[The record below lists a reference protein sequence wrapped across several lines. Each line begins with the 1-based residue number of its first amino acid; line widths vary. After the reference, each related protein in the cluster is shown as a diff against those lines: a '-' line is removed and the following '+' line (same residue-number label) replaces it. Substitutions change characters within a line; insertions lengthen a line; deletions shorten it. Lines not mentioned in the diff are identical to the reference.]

1 LTAFSLASSFSRSRT
16 PSFFHPGVAMRPL
29 FVATF
34 AAAVLSSALFAQG
47 PAATPDTSKKKSDEL
62 PLTPTRTVEFETSEG
77 TWLSLDVS
85 PDARTIVF
93 ELLGDLFAMPVTG
106 GPATRLTSGPAFDS
120 QPRWSPD
127 GKRIVFLSDRSGAE
141 NIWLCDADGSNAK
154 ALTKGNNN
162 LYASPE
168 WTPDGDYIVASRT
181 SGVLGSVYELWLYHK
196 DGGAGTAMLR
206 VQAGPNMPPPMNT
219 LGAAFGKDPR
229 YIWVSRHRGGF
240 GYNLQYPLWQLAIYD
255 RQTGRLYTQTDVY
268 GSAMRPVLS
277 PDGKWLVYATR
288 YDAETGL
295 RLRDLTT
302 GDEKWLVYPVTR
314 DDQES
319 RFTRDLYPGASF
331 TPDGRA
337 LIVSYGGKIHRVD
350 VPSGRVSA
358 VPFTAKVAQQL
369 GPIVHVPLRVDTGEV
384 LARQI
389 RNASPSPDGRR
400 LVFSAL
406 DRLYV
411 MDLPGGTPRRL
422 STDNV
427 KEQAAAWSPDGQWVA
442 YVTWTDQGGT
452 LNKVRADGRSRP
464 VRLTADTA
472 FYDMPA
478 WSPDGQ
484 RIVAVK
490 GPRASRVTEHFAPGY
505 ELVWLPAAGG
515 GGGGAATLV
524 SPYDGRGRPHFSRDP
539 GRIYYYAGNANDGLV
554 SIRFDGTDRRSHIK
568 VSGYLAPAPGAV
580 ARGADE
586 ILISPDTDRVLA
598 EVGNNVYLIALPV
611 VGGQTPEVSI
621 ADTTS
626 AAFPVRR
633 LTRVGG
639 DFAGWTADG
648 RHAYWSIGR
657 TFFRWDPAVADSAAR
672 LKARADS
679 VRADSLKSDSAKAL
693 PDSVQKRLKARSDS
707 LAKLPAY
714 EPVRVDVAIRAPR
727 DVPRGT
733 VVLRGARIVPMKGDE
748 VIENGDVV
756 VTGNRIVSVGARG
769 QAPPGAHVIDVA
781 GKTIIPGFVDVH
793 AHPWPIGGWGIHQTQ
808 VWSYLANLAWG
819 VTTTRD
825 PQTATTD
832 VLTYAD
838 LVETGEILGP
848 RIYHTGPGVF
858 SDENFQSLDDARNAL
873 KRYSEFYGIN
883 TIKMYMTGN
892 RKQRQWVIMAAKE
905 LGLMP
910 TIEGG
915 LDFKMNLTAVTD
927 GYPGHEHSYPIMPL
941 YRDAVQLI
949 AQSGITYTP
958 TLLVAY
964 GGPFSENYFYE
975 RYDIHENPKVR
986 RFVPHEE
993 IDLRAERRPWFR
1005 ENQYVFP
1012 RIAASA
1018 NAILQAGGRVGL
1030 GGHGQLDGLGD
1041 HWELWAMAAGGMKP
1055 HDVLRVATIHGAN
1068 AIGMEQDL
1076 GSLEPGKLADLI
1088 VLDAN
1093 PLEDVRNTNT
1103 IRYVMKNGRLYE
1115 GETLNEIWPRQATL
1129 PKMWWWGTE
1138 PATAA
1143 GSQR

>member
-1 LTAFSLASSFSRSRT
+1 MRRLLA
-16 PSFFHPGVAMRPL
+16 
-29 FVATF
+29 ATF
-34 AAAVLSSALFAQG
+34 AAAVLSTTPYALAQTPPA
-47 PAATPDTSKKKSDEL
+47 PAAADTSKKNKNDEL
-62 PLTPTRTVEFETSEG
+62 PLVTTRTVEFETSEG
-77 TWLSLDVS
+77 TWMSLDVS
-85 PDARTIVF
+85 PDGRTIVF
-93 ELLGDLFAMPVTG
+93 ELLGDLYTMPLAG
-106 GPATRLTSGPAFDS
+106 GAATRITSGPAFDS
-120 QPRWSPD
+120 QPRWSPN

-141 NIWLCDADGSNAK
+141 NIWLCDADGTNAK
-154 ALTKGNNN
+154 TLTKGNNN

-168 WTPDGDYIVASRT
+168 WAPDGNYIVASRT

-196 DGGAGTAMLR
+196 DGGSGTAMLR
-206 VQAGPNMPPPMNT
+206 VQVGPNQPPPMNT

-240 GYNLQYPLWQLAIYD
+240 GYNLQYPLWQLALYD
-255 RQTGRLYTQTDVY
+255 RQTGRIFTQTDVY

-277 PDGKWLVYATR
+277 ADGKWLVYATR

-295 RLRDLTT
+295 RIRDLAT

-331 TPDGRA
+331 TPDGQA
-337 LIVSYGGKIHRVD
+337 LVVSYGGKMWRVA
-350 VPSGRVSA
+350 VPSGQA
-358 VPFTAKVAQQL
+358 TAIPFTAKVEQRL
-369 GPIVHVPLRVDTGEV
+369 GPAVHVPVRVDTGAV
-384 LARQI
+384 LVRQI

-400 LVFSAL
+400 LAFSAL

-411 MDLPGGTPRRL
+411 MDLPSGTPRRL
-422 STDNV
+422 TTDSV
-427 KEQAAAWSPDGQWVA
+427 KEQVPAWSPDGQWIA
-442 YVTWTDQGGT
+442 YVTWTDRGGAVNRIRT
-452 LNKVRADGRSRP
+452 DGRSRP
-464 VRLTADTA
+464 ARLTVDTA
-472 FYDMPA
+472 FYDTPV

-484 RIVAVK
+484 RIVVVK
-490 GPRASRVTEHFAPGY
+490 GPRAPRVAEHFAPGY

-515 GGGGAATLV
+515 ATTRI
-524 SPYDGRGRPHFSRDP
+524 SPINAWGRPHFSRDP
-539 GRIYYYAGNANDGLV
+539 NRIYIYEGPEGLV
-554 SIRFDGTDRRSHIK
+554 SMRYDGTDRRAHIK
-568 VSGYLAPAPGAV
+568 VTGYTYPGPGSEPDPAG
-580 ARGADE
+580 E
-586 ILISPDTDRVLA
+586 IVISPDSERVVA
-598 EVGNNVYLIALPV
+598 VVGNYVYLVTLPF
-611 VGGQTPEVSI
+611 VGGQTPTINVSDP
-621 ADTTS
+621 AA
-626 AAFPVRR
+626 AAFPARR
-633 LTRVGG
+633 LTLIGG
-639 DFAGWTADG
+639 DFTGWTADG
-648 RHAYWSIGR
+648 RQPYWSIGR
-657 TFFRWDPAVADSAAR
+657 SFFRFDPAAADSADKI
-672 LKARADS
+672 KARTDS
-679 VRADSLKSDSAKAL
+679 LRADSLKSDSVKAL

-707 LAKLPAY
+707 LGKLPAY
-714 EPVRVDVAIRAPR
+714 EAGRVDVTIRTPR

-733 VVLRGARIVPMKGDE
+733 VVLRGARIVSMKGDE

-756 VTGNRIVSVGARG
+756 VTNDRIVSVGPRG
-769 QAPPGAHVIDVA
+769 QAPPGAQVIDVA

-793 AHPWPIGGWGIHQTQ
+793 AHPWPTWGVHETQ
-808 VWSYLANLAWG
+808 VWKYLANLAWG

-848 RIYHTGPGVF
+848 RVFHTGPGVF
-858 SDENFQSLDDARNAL
+858 WDENFQNLDDTRNAL
-873 KRYSEFYGIN
+873 RRYSEFYHIN

-915 LDFKMNLTAVTD
+915 LDFKMNLTAATD

-941 YRDAVQLI
+941 YKDAVQLI

-958 TLLVAY
+958 TLLVSY
-964 GGPFSENYFYE
+964 GGPWSENYFYE
-975 RYDIHENPKVR
+975 RFDIHDNAKIR
-986 RFVPHEE
+986 RFTPHEE
-993 IDLRAERRPWFR
+993 IDQRAERRPWFR
-1005 ENQYVFP
+1005 DNQYVFP

-1018 NAILQAGGRVGL
+1018 NAILLAGGRVGL

-1055 HDVLRVATIHGAN
+1055 HDVLRVGTIHGAT

-1093 PLEDVRNTNT
+1093 PLEDIHNTNT

-1115 GETLNEIWPRQATL
+1115 GETLNEVWPRQRAL
-1129 PKMWWWGTE
+1129 PRMWWWGTE
-1138 PATAA
+1138 PVT
-1143 GSQR
+1143 GK